1 MCGNKKSKF
10 IKQQEASRLL
20 GSLEIRARL
29 RKIPNLHISQ
39 NLHIVPLDRL
49 QKTKRE
55 YKSLKKQG
63 IYNIFIKTNQKKLAL
78 NMTWFMEIL
87 KI

>member
-1 MCGNKKSKF
+1 MFKENS
-10 IKQQEASRLL
+10 Q
-20 GSLEIRARL
+20 
-29 RKIPNLHISQ
+29 LHKSQ
-39 NLHIVPLDRL
+39 NLHIVPLDHL

-63 IYNIFIKTNQKKLAL
+63 IHDISIKTNQIKLVL
-78 NMTWFMEIL
+78 NMTWFMEIF

>member
-1 MCGNKKSKF
+1 MFKENSQLQK
-10 IKQQEASRLL
+10 
-20 GSLEIRARL
+20 
-29 RKIPNLHISQ
+29 SQ
-39 NLHIVPLDRL
+39 NLHIVPLDHL

-63 IYNIFIKTNQKKLAL
+63 IHDISIKTNQIKLVL